1 MEAVGSDEA
10 GLWYGRN
17 WRLLASGELE
27 LPVKGRFPLEQVADA
42 YGEVEDG
49 HGLGK
54 VVLEISAPRY
64 QFPKRRRSD
73 EFYGVGRVSVLAP
86 AVAARSTRPSVS
98 KDGS

>member
-1 MEAVGSDEA
+1 VEAVGSDEA

-17 WRLLASGELE
+17 WRLLASGGLE
-27 LPVKGRFPLEQVADA
+27 LPIKARFPLERVADA
-42 YGEVEDG
+42 YREVANRHD
-49 HGLGK
+49 LGK
-54 VVLEISAPRY
+54 VVLEISAPCF

-73 EFYGVGRVSVLAP
+73 EFYGVDRVSVLAP